1 MLNGMLNGTL
11 IGTIIGTRGGG
22 SMENGNPADGSSKRS
37 RVLGA
42 AGIIMF
48 ATLLSRV
55 TGFLRT
61 MLIYTVMGPK
71 GYSDQFLYAF
81 GLSDIAFNL
90 LAGGAIAAAI
100 IPVMSALISKDR
112 QDDAWKALSTFL
124 NLSVLALLVLEV
136 VFLIWTEALLPV
148 LVPGYARNADPEDRK
163 MVVTLTRILLLN
175 VPFMMLAGQ
184 CNGILNSYKRF
195 AAAAFGPVV
204 YNLCTILGI
213 ALFGGK
219 NVYLTSWMIV
229 ASAGIFFVLQMW
241 STRHAFRRY
250 RPRLELRHPAFRRM
264 LRQAVPSLASS
275 TLVEIN
281 NVMARS
287 FASFMQSGMTTL
299 LNNANRTWQLPMGI
313 FAQSIGIAMLPS
325 LSAHYAAR
333 ETDAFRS
340 LFNRGMR
347 AVFLISLPL
356 SVILL
361 LEGDQVMRLL
371 FKWGD
376 LPESDVF
383 HSGLALM
390 GYSAALLFASLVG
403 MTIRAFYAIHDSVTP
418 LLAGLAGIGMN
429 YLFNALFRQTADIG
443 IAGTALAYSFS
454 SFLQMMVLLLI
465 FSRKTGILFF
475 SDNIRFFGV
484 SALATIPSGLVL
496 WLLTRVFRPDPDN
509 KLSQIVCAA
518 IPALACLLVF
528 YVVARALRIAEVSLL
543 RDMVAGKLSRIRRR
557 GGAQPPRA

>member
-1 MLNGMLNGTL
+1 
-11 IGTIIGTRGGG
+11 
-22 SMENGNPADGSSKRS
+22 MENNSPAGGASKRS

-48 ATLLSRV
+48 ATLLSRI

-61 MLIYTVMGPK
+61 TLIYTVMGPE

-100 IPVMSALISKDR
+100 IPVMSALLSKNKQR
-112 QDDAWKALSTFL
+112 DAWRALSTFL
-124 NLSVLALLVLEV
+124 NLSVIAMMVLEV
-136 VFLIWTEALLPV
+136 IFLIWTEALLPV
-148 LVPGYARNADPEDRK
+148 LVPGYAKNADPEARK
-163 MVVTLTRILLLN
+163 MVVGLTRILLLN

-204 YNLCTILGI
+204 YNLCTIAGI
-213 ALFGGK
+213 AVFGGS
-219 NVYLTSWMIV
+219 NVYLTSWTIV
-229 ASAGIFFVLQMW
+229 ASAGIFFLLQMW
-241 STRHAFRRY
+241 ATRHAFRQY
-250 RPRLELRHPAFRRM
+250 RLRLELRHPAFRRM
-264 LRQAVPSLASS
+264 LRQAVPSLISS
-275 TLVEIN
+275 TVVEIN

-333 ETDAFRS
+333 ETDAFRA

-356 SVILL
+356 SAILL
-361 LEGDQVMRLL
+361 VEGEQIMRLL

-376 LPESDVF
+376 RPESDVF
-383 HSGLALM
+383 YSGIALM
-390 GYSAALLFASLVG
+390 GYSVALLCASLVG
-403 MTIRAFYAIHDSVTP
+403 MTIRAFYAMHDSITP
-418 LLAGLAGIGMN
+418 LLAGLAAIGMN
-429 YLFNALFRQTADIG
+429 YLFNALFRHNAEIG
-443 IAGTALAYSFS
+443 IAGTALAYSIS
-454 SFLQMMVLLLI
+454 SFLQMMILLLL
-465 FSRKTGILFF
+465 FSRKTGFLFF
-475 SDNIRFFGV
+475 SDNIRVFGRSV
-484 SALATIPSGLVL
+484 AAMVPSGLVL
-496 WLLTRVFRPDPDN
+496 WVLTLVFQPNPDG

-518 IPALACLLVF
+518 IPALACLGVF
-528 YVVARALRIAEVSLL
+528 YLAARRLGIQEVMLL
-543 RDMVAGKLSRIRRR
+543 RDMLVSRMAGLRRRR
-557 GGAQPPRA
+557 GASPPRA

>member
-1 MLNGMLNGTL
+1 
-11 IGTIIGTRGGG
+11 
-22 SMENGNPADGSSKRS
+22 
-37 RVLGA
+37 
-42 AGIIMF
+42 
-48 ATLLSRV
+48 
-55 TGFLRT
+55 
-61 MLIYTVMGPK
+61 
-71 GYSDQFLYAF
+71 
-81 GLSDIAFNL
+81 
-90 LAGGAIAAAI
+90 
-100 IPVMSALISKDR
+100 
-112 QDDAWKALSTFL
+112 
-124 NLSVLALLVLEV
+124 
-136 VFLIWTEALLPV
+136 
-148 LVPGYARNADPEDRK
+148 
-163 MVVTLTRILLLN
+163 
-175 VPFMMLAGQ
+175 
-184 CNGILNSYKRF
+184 
-195 AAAAFGPVV
+195 
-204 YNLCTILGI
+204 
-213 ALFGGK
+213 
-219 NVYLTSWMIV
+219 
-229 ASAGIFFVLQMW
+229 
-241 STRHAFRRY
+241 
-250 RPRLELRHPAFRRM
+250 M

-333 ETDAFRS
+333 ETEAFRS

-361 LEGDQVMRLL
+361 VEGDQVMRLL

-429 YLFNALFRQTADIG
+429 YLFNAVFRQTADIG
-443 IAGTALAYSFS
+443 IAGTALAYSIS

-475 SDNIRFFGV
+475 SDNIRFFGL
-484 SALATIPSGLVL
+484 SAIATIPSGLVL
-496 WLLTRVFRPDPDN
+496 WLLTRVFQPDPDS
-509 KLSQIVCAA
+509 KISQILCAS
-518 IPALACLLVF
+518 IPALACLGVF
-528 YVVARALRIAEVSLL
+528 YLAARALRIAEVSLL
-543 RDMVAGKLSRIRRR
+543 RDMVAGRLSRFRKR
-557 GGAQPPRA
+557 GGTQPPRA

>member
-1 MLNGMLNGTL
+1 
-11 IGTIIGTRGGG
+11 
-22 SMENGNPADGSSKRS
+22 MENNNPADGSSKRS
-37 RVLGA
+37 RLLGA

-100 IPVMSALISKDR
+100 IPVMSSLISKNK
-112 QDDAWKALSTFL
+112 QEDAWRALSTFL
-124 NLSVLALLVLEV
+124 NLSVLALLALEV
-136 VFLIWTEALLPV
+136 VFLVWTEALLPV
-148 LVPGYARNADPEDRK
+148 LVPGYARSADPEARK
-163 MVVTLTRILLLN
+163 MVVGLTRILLLN

-213 ALFGGK
+213 ALFGGSD
-219 NVYLTSWMIV
+219 VYLTSWMIV

-250 RPRLELRHPAFRRM
+250 RLRLELRHPAFRRM

-333 ETDAFRS
+333 ETEAFRN

-361 LEGDQVMRLL
+361 VEGDQVMRLL

-429 YLFNALFRQTADIG
+429 YLFNAVFRQTADIG
-443 IAGTALAYSFS
+443 IAGTALAYSIS

-475 SDNIRFFGV
+475 SDNIRFFGL
-484 SALATIPSGLVL
+484 SAIATIPSGLVL
-496 WLLTRVFRPDPDN
+496 WLLTRVFQPDPDS
-509 KLSQIVCAA
+509 KISQVLCAS
-518 IPALACLLVF
+518 IPALACLGVF
-528 YVVARALRIAEVSLL
+528 YLAARALRIAEVSLL
-543 RDMVAGKLSRIRRR
+543 RDMVAGRLSRFRKR
-557 GGAQPPRA
+557 GGTQPPRA